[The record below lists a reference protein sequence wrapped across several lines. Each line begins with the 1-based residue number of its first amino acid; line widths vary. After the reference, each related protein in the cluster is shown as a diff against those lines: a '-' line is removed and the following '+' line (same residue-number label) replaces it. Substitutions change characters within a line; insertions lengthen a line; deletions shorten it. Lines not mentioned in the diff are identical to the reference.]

1 MGNSNSKQTL
11 IRLLTFIRDC
21 EAEKPL
27 DEINMGL
34 IEACVKLLLKLQKKE
49 IVFTTEQI
57 KERVRKI
64 PFVLTPDFG
73 GKTTKKVKKYT
84 TKKKIL
90 LVAAIIAILCALL
103 AVISIGH
110 NIDYW
115 HSVMNEKFGSVHDMS
130 TNENFIEGNEEAG
143 YLGKPSIYKSADDF
157 YNKENYDVLLPDK
170 LPDGIEL
177 IGVQVIKNDN
187 TIFVSFNVGIT
198 SYDIHLNTQIPQEII
213 DLSNETVVLNNLTC
227 YILRFEDINSVQI
240 YFEHN
245 DNYYCIGGTDEQI
258 LLDMIE
264 NLEEYK

>member
-27 DEINMGL
+27 DEMNMGL

-73 GKTTKKVKKYT
+73 GETTKKVKKYT

-90 LVAAIIAILCALL
+90 LVAAIIALL
-103 AVISIGH
+103 AMLGSIVSVANEWNIFDYVREYIGYENVIHDKEYRDNGMSFTSNQIVASFD
-110 NIDYW
+110 NINDYSKNNTYDILLPTYLPSEI
-115 HSVMNEKFGSVHDMS
+115 SVDKIIVSDM
-130 TNENFIEGNEEAG
+130 I
-143 YLGKPSIYKSADDF
+143 
-157 YNKENYDVLLPDK
+157 ENYRIDMILS
-170 LPDGIEL
+170 
-177 IGVQVIKNDN
+177 DN
-187 TIFVSFNVGIT
+187 TFSYFVLTDTLF
-198 SYDIHLNTQIPQEII
+198 PEII
-213 DLSNETVVLNNLTC
+213 INNCDETVVVGSKTV
-227 YILRFEDINSVQI
+227 YITSLPDIGIYQM

-245 DNYYCIGGTDEQI
+245 GNYYELCYTDKQE
-258 LLDMIE
+258 LLKVIE
-264 NLEEYK
+264 NLEE

>member
-27 DEINMGL
+27 DEMNMGL

-57 KERVRKI
+57 KEMVRKI

-90 LVAAIIAILCALL
+90 LVAAIIALL
-103 AVISIGH
+103 AMLMGIVYSNSKDDQFFRDITDKIGLD
-110 NIDYW
+110 NIEKGKIYTSDGVSYEKNKQSTRFDDIDDYPED
-115 HSVMNEKFGSVHDMS
+115 NPYG
-130 TNENFIEGNEEAG
+130 I
-143 YLGKPSIYKSADDF
+143 
-157 YNKENYDVLLPDK
+157 LLPTYLPNDIESNDIIVVDDK
-170 LPDGIEL
+170 NICEIRVTFNTSSLVYNIYLDSKIPQSTLDCCTETTINNRKIYIIEL
-177 IGVQVIKNDN
+177 LDIGTYQM
-187 TIFVSFNVGIT
+187 
-198 SYDIHLNTQIPQEII
+198 
-213 DLSNETVVLNNLTC
+213 
-227 YILRFEDINSVQI
+227 

-245 DNYYCIGGTDEQI
+245 GDYYELCYTDKQE
-258 LLDMIE
+258 LLKVIE
-264 NLEEYK
+264 NLEE

>member
-27 DEINMGL
+27 DEMNMGL
-34 IEACVKLLLKLQKKE
+34 IEACVNLLLKLQKKE

-73 GKTTKKVKKYT
+73 GETTKKVKKYT

-103 AVISIGH
+103 AVVSIGH

-115 HSVMNEKFGSVHDMS
+115 HSVMKEKFGSVFNVPVGEEFVDGNDEFIHAGDS
-130 TNENFIEGNEEAG
+130 VIYTKIDEFFENE
-143 YLGKPSIYKSADDF
+143 P
-157 YNKENYDVLLPDK
+157 YDVLIPTK
-170 LPDGIEL
+170 LPDEIGLVDIL
-177 IGVQVIKNDN
+177 ITKPTN
-187 TIFVSFNVGIT
+187 TITVSFDSVVTLYEIQ
-198 SYDIHLNTQIPQEII
+198 LNTPIPKVIPDTLKHI
-213 DLSNETVVLNNLTC
+213 NTDNNLLC
-227 YILRFEDINSVQI
+227 YIDTFEDLNTVQI

-245 DNYYCIGGTDEQI
+245 GDFYTIGGTDEQI